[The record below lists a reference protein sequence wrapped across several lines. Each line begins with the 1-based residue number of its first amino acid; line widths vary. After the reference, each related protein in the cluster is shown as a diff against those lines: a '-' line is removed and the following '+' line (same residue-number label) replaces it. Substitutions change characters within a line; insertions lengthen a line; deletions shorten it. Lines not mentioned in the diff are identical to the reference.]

1 MGIYPQNPL
10 QQGQSPYYYNQPV
23 IQYQPVQAP
32 LPHREIDQVNGIES
46 AYAFPLGPNSS
57 VVLVDTIQPKIYI
70 VTTDASGFKVVT
82 PMRVSPDNENNKE
95 SAPAEQPKEDPIE
108 KLNKRLDQL
117 EERMERYG
125 KPYHKP
131 TGQNKPGNAGTQS
144 NGGNRENGTECAG
157 SAAANIG
164 Q

>member
-23 IQYQPVQAP
+23 IQYQPIQAP
-32 LPHREIDQVNGIES
+32 APHMEINQVNGVES
-46 AYAFPLGPNSS
+46 AYAFPMGPNSS
-57 VVLVDTIQPKIYI
+57 VVLVDTILPKIYI

-82 PMRVSPDNENNKE
+82 PMKVAPDDGNTQEA
-95 SAPAEQPKEDPIE
+95 APAEEPKEDPIE
-108 KLNKRLDQL
+108 KLNKRLDRL

-131 TGQNKPGNAGTQS
+131 SGQNKPGNAGAQPNDR
-144 NGGNRENGTECAG
+144 NGANGAESGG
-157 SAAANIG
+157 SDSADG
-164 Q
+164 GK